1 MMKIFRILLASIVA
15 SLTVLDAQ
23 AEMNYQ
29 SFKSSLSKKYGFD
42 YNIDIS
48 VLGQRTSP
56 SGKNNAVQAYI
67 YPEFSWTMTDSD
79 AGTGVLNFAYSVV
92 RYGGHN
98 AANIAS
104 NSGMVTGINDYTDN
118 ATEFNEL
125 YYTYQ
130 FGGKWD
136 WLTLGIGQYS
146 LYNFDGTKYDSNQQV
161 NFLNDSLAQNA
172 SASYSSG
179 GLGGYVQIQPSKDW
193 NITLGGLDASN
204 IDATSIRVNHLD
216 DGHYTTF
223 GYVAYSPII
232 HGVGELEISLMLYNQ
247 PGVSEQPETTNGWS
261 LNLSQNIGDK
271 FNIFARVNG
280 VSGAVEEISQS
291 WVLGGVYNNP
301 LNRNPLDQIGLAY
314 SYNKIDKDAV
324 GEELAHNA
332 EQIVE
337 AYWAWGVGDMLTI
350 TPDVQLYINPALNAK
365 TDLGIVTSIRATVF
379 F

>member
-1 MMKIFRILLASIVA
+1 MKIFRILLASIVA

-146 LYNFDGTKYDSNQQV
+146 LYNFDGTEYDSNQQV

-332 EQIVE
+332 EQVVE

>member
-1 MMKIFRILLASIVA
+1 MKIFRILLASIVA

-146 LYNFDGTKYDSNQQV
+146 LYNFDGTEYDSNQQV

-193 NITLGGLDASN
+193 NIALGGLDASN

-332 EQIVE
+332 EQVVE

>member
-1 MMKIFRILLASIVA
+1 MKIFRILLASIVA

-146 LYNFDGTKYDSNQQV
+146 LYNFDGTEYDSNQQV

-193 NITLGGLDASN
+193 NIALGGLDASN

-247 PGVSEQPETTNGWS
+247 PGVSEQPETTDGWS

-314 SYNKIDKDAV
+314 SYNKINKDAV

>member
-1 MMKIFRILLASIVA
+1 MKIFRILLACIVT

-79 AGTGVLNFAYSVV
+79 VGTGVLNFAYSVV

-130 FGGKWD
+130 FWGKWD

-146 LYNFDGTKYDSNQQV
+146 LYNFDGTEYDSNQQV
-161 NFLNDSLAQNA
+161 NFLNDSLAQDA

-193 NITLGGLDASN
+193 NIALGGLDASN

-332 EQIVE
+332 EQVVE

-365 TDLGIVTSIRATVF
+365 ADLGIVTSIRATF
-379 F
+379 FF

>member
-1 MMKIFRILLASIVA
+1 MKIFRILLASIVA

-98 AANIAS
+98 AADIAS

-146 LYNFDGTKYDSNQQV
+146 LYNFDGTEYDSNQQV

-193 NITLGGLDASN
+193 NIALGGLDASN
-204 IDATSIRVNHLD
+204 IDATSIRANHLD

>member
-1 MMKIFRILLASIVA
+1 MKIFRILLASIVA

-146 LYNFDGTKYDSNQQV
+146 LYNFDGTEYDSNQQV

-193 NITLGGLDASN
+193 NIALGGLDASN

-247 PGVSEQPETTNGWS
+247 PGVSEQPETTDGWS

-332 EQIVE
+332 EQVVE

>member
-1 MMKIFRILLASIVA
+1 MKIFRILLASIVA

-29 SFKSSLSKKYGFD
+29 SFKSNLSKKYGFD

-98 AANIAS
+98 AADIAS

-146 LYNFDGTKYDSNQQV
+146 LYNFDGTEYDSNQQV

-193 NITLGGLDASN
+193 NIALGGLDASN

-332 EQIVE
+332 EQVVE

>member
-1 MMKIFRILLASIVA
+1 MKIFRILLASIVA

-146 LYNFDGTKYDSNQQV
+146 LYNFDGTEYDSNQQV

-172 SASYSSG
+172 FA
-179 GLGGYVQIQPSKDW
+179 Q
-193 NITLGGLDASN
+193 
-204 IDATSIRVNHLD
+204 
-216 DGHYTTF
+216 
-223 GYVAYSPII
+223 SPII

-247 PGVSEQPETTNGWS
+247 PGVSEQPETTDGWS

-332 EQIVE
+332 EQVVE